1 MLCLL
6 VIYSIIQS
14 MTDEKRQ
21 IIERSVKQLNTY
33 GNRIGVLVTR
43 EAKAI
48 GLKSGSKVQVSAIKT
63 KDKEFIIIE
72 KFPITEE

>member
-1 MLCLL
+1 
-6 VIYSIIQS
+6 

-33 GNRIGVLVTR
+33 GNGIGVLVTR

>member
-1 MLCLL
+1 M
-6 VIYSIIQS
+6 
-14 MTDEKRQ
+14 EKE

-33 GNRIGVLVTR
+33 GNGIGVLVTK

-48 GLKSGSKVQVSAIKT
+48 HLKSGSRVQVSAVRT

-72 KFPITEE
+72 KFPIVEE